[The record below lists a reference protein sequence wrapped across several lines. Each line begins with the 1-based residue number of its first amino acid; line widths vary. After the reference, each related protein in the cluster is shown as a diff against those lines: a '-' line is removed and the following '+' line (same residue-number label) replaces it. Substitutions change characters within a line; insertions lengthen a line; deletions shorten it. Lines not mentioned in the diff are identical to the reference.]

1 MFALIRTEELDQ
13 MNQVM
18 VKQLKNRYNDL
29 ASNRKFMIG
38 INRSKMKLFNVDESA
53 QIGLIGAGAE
63 NEVVTKEQGFGNK
76 FKRKGYGD
84 KVKSWQFEDKTNE

>member
-1 MFALIRTEELDQ
+1 

-38 INRSKMKLFNVDESA
+38 INRSKMKLFNIDESA
-53 QIGLIGAGAE
+53 QVGLIGAGAE
-63 NEVVTKEQGFGNK
+63 NEVVKKEQGFGNK

>member
-1 MFALIRTEELDQ
+1 
-13 MNQVM
+13 
-18 VKQLKNRYNDL
+18 
-29 ASNRKFMIG
+29 
-38 INRSKMKLFNVDESA
+38 MKLFNVDESA